1 MGLSKC
7 VHCRAVSWK
16 QLVAVAQI
24 DRMGNCF
31 VLEEIENYVWDP
43 VKFILLSLLTDWQTF
58 LLVMHTNPTF
68 YFVNHATGR
77 KNKKQ
82 LEYSRW
88 L

>member
-1 MGLSKC
+1 M
-7 VHCRAVSWK
+7 RALQSC
-16 QLVAVAQI
+16 QLEAACSSCTNRQDGELFCI
-24 DRMGNCF
+24 GGDRK
-31 VLEEIENYVWDP
+31 LWDP